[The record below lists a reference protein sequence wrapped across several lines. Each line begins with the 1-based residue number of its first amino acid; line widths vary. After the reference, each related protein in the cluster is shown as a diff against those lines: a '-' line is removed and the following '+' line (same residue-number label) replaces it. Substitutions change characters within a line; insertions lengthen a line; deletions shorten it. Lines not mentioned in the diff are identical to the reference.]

1 MLFRRTKS
9 TCAARKVK
17 ATASKAKEASTRG
30 LRCCGDEVKVVPSL
44 ISAGRRYEQEAAV
57 KMRVVIARCALQIF
71 GRAQRGGEGTEV
83 GRQGGSVAVVRDVC
97 YRNACRYLGF

>member
-9 TCAARKVK
+9 TCADRKVK

-57 KMRVVIARCALQIF
+57 KCGAW
-71 GRAQRGGEGTEV
+71 QRGAQLPIPRHRGL
-83 GRQGGSVAVVRDVC
+83 GGSQRSEGKGW
-97 YRNACRYLGF
+97 L